1 MSQSAAPVGVLLVNL
16 GTPAS
21 PSVREVRRY
30 LREFLSDP
38 HVLDLPRIRRWAL
51 LNLFILP
58 FRPRTSAA
66 IYAKIWTPKGSPLL
80 VNCQALREGL
90 AQQLGPGF
98 RVDLG
103 MRYGAPTITAAL
115 GRFAE
120 ADVRRIILVPL
131 FPQYASSSTGS
142 AIDHVADIVAGSPD
156 PPQIQAVD
164 PFYQD
169 PRFISALTAVT
180 QPALARFRP
189 DHILMSYH
197 GLPERHI
204 RKTDPTGQHCFRRT
218 GCCDSIEDANRY
230 CYRAHCFATSR
241 ALAAALGL
249 PPERYSVSFQSRV
262 GRIPWIRPY
271 TDLVLPELATRGVRR
286 LAVVCPAF
294 LSDCLETLEEIGM
307 RARGQWQTLGGD
319 AFSLVPCLNAHP
331 LWLEALATIVQDQS
345 SRVST

>member
-1 MSQSAAPVGVLLVNL
+1 VGVLLVNL

-30 LREFLSDP
+30 LRELLSDP
-38 HVLDLPRIRRWAL
+38 HVLDLPRLGRWAL

-66 IYAKIWTPKGSPLL
+66 IYAKVWTPRGSPLL

-90 AQQLGPGF
+90 AERLGAGF

-103 MRYGAPTITAAL
+103 MRYGLPTIRAAL

-142 AIDHVADIVAGSPD
+142 AVDHVEDIVAASPQ
-156 PPQIQAVD
+156 PPQIQAID

-169 PRFISALTAVT
+169 PGFISALTAVT
-180 QPALARFRP
+180 TSALASFHP

-197 GLPERHI
+197 GIPERHV
-204 RKTDPTGQHCFRRT
+204 RKTDPTGHHCLSRSS
-218 GCCDSIEDANRY
+218 CCDSVGDANRY

-249 PPERYSVSFQSRV
+249 PPERYSVAFQSRL
-262 GRIPWIRPY
+262 GRIPWIQPY
-271 TDLVLPELATRGVRR
+271 TDLVLPELAARGIRR
-286 LAVVCPAF
+286 LAVVCPSF
-294 LSDCLETLEEIGM
+294 LADCLETLEEIGM
-307 RARGQWQTLGGD
+307 RARDQWQALGGE
-319 AFSLVPCLNAHP
+319 AFLLVPCLNAHP
-331 LWLEALATIVQDQS
+331 RWVEALATIVQDQS